1 MIWIMI
7 KAAIVT
13 FALWCSFKMGRATAV
28 YELEHY
34 KDGHIDDL
42 SGDIMYFHALYNQ
55 FRRGES
61 K

>member
-7 KAAIVT
+7 RAAVVT
-13 FALWCSFKMGRATAV
+13 FTLWFGIKLGRGSAI

-34 KDGHIDDL
+34 KDGHINEIPDDL
-42 SGDIMYFHALYNQ
+42 KYFHALYNQ

>member
-1 MIWIMI
+1 MAVLMI
-7 KAAIVT
+7 KATIVT
-13 FALWCSFKMGRATAV
+13 FALWCSFKIGRGSAV

-34 KDGHIDDL
+34 KDGHINEISDDL
-42 SGDIMYFHALYNQ
+42 KYFRALYNQ

>member
-1 MIWIMI
+1 MIWIII

-13 FALWCSFKMGRATAV
+13 FALWCSFKIGRGTAI

-34 KDGHIDDL
+34 KDGHINEISDDL
-42 SGDIMYFHALYNQ
+42 MFYHALYNQ

>member
-1 MIWIMI
+1 MAVLMI
-7 KAAIVT
+7 KAVIVT
-13 FALWCSFKMGRATAV
+13 FALWCSFKTGRGSAV

-34 KDGHIDDL
+34 KDGHINEISDDL
-42 SGDIMYFHALYNQ
+42 KYFHALYNQ

>member
-1 MIWIMI
+1 MILITI

-13 FALWCSFKMGRATAV
+13 FALWCSFKTGRGSAI

-34 KDGHIDDL
+34 KDGHINEISDDL
-42 SGDIMYFHALYNQ
+42 KYFCALYNQ